1 MDTAALGIMC
11 KAPRPGASKTR
22 LASLVGAE
30 RAAALSACFLR
41 DVAAAIELVPEGLGR
56 KGYGLYA
63 PAGAE
68 RELRALLPISF
79 GLVLQADA
87 DFGVV
92 LCNAVRHL
100 LAAGHGSAILVNADS
115 PTLPPALLSAA
126 IEALRRP
133 GDRVVLGPA
142 IDGGYCLI
150 GLKAAHGRLF
160 QDIPW
165 STADVFRLTCER
177 AREIALAVTVLP
189 VWYDVDDAE
198 TFSHLERELA
208 GTPPPFAEAGLAGA
222 PAAATRALL
231 ETLRTARARP
241 ARSDAAEAS

>member
-30 RAAALSACFLR
+30 WAAALSACFLR

-68 RELRALLPISF
+68 RELRALLPLSF

-92 LCNAVRHL
+92 LRNAVRHL
-100 LAAGHGSAILVNADS
+100 LAAGHGSAILKRTPS
-115 PTLPPALLSAA
+115 
-126 IEALRRP
+126 
-133 GDRVVLGPA
+133 
-142 IDGGYCLI
+142 
-150 GLKAAHGRLF
+150 GR
-160 QDIPW
+160 
-165 STADVFRLTCER
+165 S
-177 AREIALAVTVLP
+177 
-189 VWYDVDDAE
+189 
-198 TFSHLERELA
+198 
-208 GTPPPFAEAGLAGA
+208 
-222 PAAATRALL
+222 
-231 ETLRTARARP
+231 
-241 ARSDAAEAS
+241 RSG